1 MRRGGAIPASPLSA
15 RRPGHDRCDMY
26 EIEAKILDIDRAAV
40 ESALAGMGAKLEP
53 EQRLTA
59 VFFDSPEGRLR
70 AGGQLLRLRQEGDRA
85 MLTHKGRVREDGA
98 KVREETEVE
107 VDDFEGCRR
116 LLSALGLIETA
127 YVEKFRTSYR
137 LGGAA
142 IAIDRHVGE
151 LSFIP
156 ELLEI
161 EAGSVEEIRLVA
173 TRLGFDPHQ
182 LRPWGLPQ
190 VIDHY
195 RRRSQ
200 SGTAFRSR

>member
-1 MRRGGAIPASPLSA
+1 M
-15 RRPGHDRCDMY
+15 H
-26 EIEAKILDIDRAAV
+26 EVEVKVLDIDRAAV
-40 ESALAGMGAKLEP
+40 ESTLAGLGVKPAP
-53 EQRLTA
+53 EERFAA
-59 VFFDSPEGRLR
+59 VFFDFPEGRLR

-85 MLTHKGRVREDGA
+85 MLTHKGRVREEGA

-127 YVEKFRTSYR
+127 YVEKFRTSCR

-156 ELLEI
+156 EFLEI
-161 EAGSVEEIRLVA
+161 EAASVEEIHSVA
-173 TRLGFDPHQ
+173 ARLGFSPDQ
-182 LRPWGLPQ
+182 LRPWGLAQ
-190 VIDHY
+190 LVDHY
-195 RRRSQ
+195 HRRGQREPNLPDPPAE
-200 SGTAFRSR
+200 G

>member
-1 MRRGGAIPASPLSA
+1 MR
-15 RRPGHDRCDMY
+15 
-26 EIEAKILDIDRAAV
+26 EVEVKVLDIDRAVV
-40 ESALAGMGAKLEP
+40 ESALAGVGAKLEP

-59 VFFDSPEGRLR
+59 VFFDFPDGRLR
-70 AGGQLLRLRQEGDRA
+70 AGGQLLRLRLEGDRA
-85 MLTHKGRVREDGA
+85 MLTHKGRVREEGA

-116 LLSALGLIETA
+116 LLSALGLVETA
-127 YVEKFRTSYR
+127 YVDKFRTSYQ
-137 LGGAA
+137 LGTAA

-161 EAGSVEEIRLVA
+161 EAGSVEEIRSVA
-173 TRLGFDPHQ
+173 GRLGFSPDQ

-190 VIDHY
+190 VVAHY
-195 RRRSQ
+195 RGRGQ
-200 SGTAFRSR
+200 SGTAFPSR